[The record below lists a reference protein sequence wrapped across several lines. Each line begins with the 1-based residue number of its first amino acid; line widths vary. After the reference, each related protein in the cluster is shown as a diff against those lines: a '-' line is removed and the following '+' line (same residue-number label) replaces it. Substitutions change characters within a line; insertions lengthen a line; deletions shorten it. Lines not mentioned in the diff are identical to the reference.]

1 MADPR
6 NFHIPKAASYSAQRI
21 ADISSPDGEAAVN
34 EEFRRIQSA
43 INAVAAKVPVAAT
56 ATAGAASAA
65 SAATP
70 AAEPAAEKKLSIEHN
85 GVTVLPFVTE
95 IINFEDTDSIQFG
108 VQYISPKKAEI
119 KAKNRGTNNNGYRAR
134 KVGEILY
141 SVDGIVFTPEWPLTS
156 QTQGIL
162 LTDDGI
168 IMIRG

>member
-6 NFHIPKAASYSAQRI
+6 NFHIPKAAAYSAQRI
-21 ADISSPDGEAAVN
+21 ADVASPDGEAAIN

-43 INAVAAKVPVAAT
+43 INAVAAKTPTAA
-56 ATAGAASAA
+56 AASAGTT
-65 SAATP
+65 AATSTP
-70 AAEPAAEKKLSIEHN
+70 ATGPAVEKKLSIEHN
-85 GVTVLPFVTE
+85 GITVVPGVTE
-95 IINFEDTDSIQFG
+95 VVNFEDSDSIQFD

-119 KAKNRGTNNNGYRAR
+119 KARNRGTNNSGYRAR
-134 KVGEILY
+134 RVGEILY

-156 QTQGIL
+156 ETQGIL